1 MNMKKSGI
9 YKITN
14 KFNGRLYIGSTI
26 DFMKRWAAHQSDL
39 FHNRHPNQYMQ
50 NDYNACKKEYGE
62 EPLTYEILEMVSK
75 GELLVRE
82 QYYLDLFFD
91 SKDRCYN
98 ICEKAGNTLGYKPSE
113 QTKALWREQR
123 KGKDMSKATKAS
135 VAARVGKPRSEETKE
150 KIRAAHLGKKMSEI
164 TKNKLRKPKTVEHIQ
179 KLIDSKRDIA
189 DTTKEKLR
197 QAKLGKKATDETKE
211 KMSLARSGEKNP
223 NFGKVMS
230 EEQKQMISE
239 TKAINRY
246 GDKTFVFMFDD
257 KTTKVKA
264 TDLRKF
270 MLENNFERSSFYRLL
285 SGKLKAYKGWTIEV
299 ENGDC

>member
-14 KFNGRLYIGSTI
+14 KFNNRIYIGSTV

-75 GELLVRE
+75 SELLIRE
-82 QYYLDLFFD
+82 QHYLDLFFD
-91 SKDRCYN
+91 NKSQCYN

-113 QTKALWREQR
+113 KTKALWREQR

-135 VAARVGKPRSEETKE
+135 VAARIGKPRSEETK
-150 KIRAAHLGKKMSEI
+150 KRIRSAHLGKKLSES
-164 TKNKLRKPKTVEHIQ
+164 TKNKLRKPKSAEHIE
-179 KLIDSKRDIA
+179 KLIEAKRNISDA
-189 DTTKEKLR
+189 TKEKLK
-197 QAKLGKKATDETKE
+197 QAKLGKKATNATKQ

-223 NFGKVMS
+223 NFGKHMS

-239 TKAINRY
+239 TKARKRY
-246 GDKTFVFMFDD
+246 GDKTFLFTFDD
-257 KTTKVKA
+257 KVIKVKA
-264 TDLRKF
+264 SDLSKF
-270 MLENNFERSSFYRLL
+270 MLENNFERSGFYRLL
-285 SGKLKAYKGWTIEV
+285 SGKLKAYKGWTVEV
-299 ENGDC
+299 IDEDC